1 MRLIAAG
8 LLIVGALAAVGF
20 AHREQRVREQD
31 RLAAVAGDL
40 AGRRVDVRCPGFLGS
55 LVNVRTEGGSVQ
67 FDGNGRPADSTTLS
81 PETCKSLRRIDHF
94 DFSCI
99 ASGDCTFKQFRA
111 AWALHTLAH
120 ESFHLRGIA
129 SEAMTE
135 CYALQNTAFVAERL
149 GVDGATAQSLQRWVY
164 VRGYPNEPDEYRSDQ
179 CRDGG
184 ELDLR
189 PGSPG
194 FP

>member
-1 MRLIAAG
+1 VRLIAAG
-8 LLIVGALAAVGF
+8 LLTLGALAAVGF

-31 RLAAVAGDL
+31 RLAAIAGDL
-40 AGRRVDVRCPGFLGS
+40 AGRRVAVHCPGFLGS

-67 FDGNGRPADSTTLS
+67 FDGNGRPANFTKLS
-81 PETCKSLRRIDHF
+81 PETCKSLRRIDRF
-94 DFSCI
+94 DFSCL
-99 ASGDCTFKQFRA
+99 ARRDCTFKQFRT
-111 AWALHTLAH
+111 AWAVHTLAH
-120 ESFHLRGIA
+120 ESFHLRGIS

-149 GVDGATAQSLQRWVY
+149 GVDDATAQRMQRWVY
-164 VRGYPNEPDEYRSDQ
+164 VRGYPNEPDEYRSDE

-189 PGSPG
+189 PASPV